1 MESTNDAYTIGVATG
16 ELSLAKKAT
25 AKANFDD
32 GVVFDVPS
40 QNLPRHLQFYCKS
53 TSSGSSEACD
63 LRLAKRV
70 PPAQIP
76 TWPQDPSVEPSR
88 QL

>member
-1 MESTNDAYTIGVATG
+1 MESTNDAYSIGVATG

-76 TWPQDPSVEPSR
+76 TWPQDPSVAPSR